1 MASPFK
7 IVTSVLKTIRLLN
20 TSVLIP
26 ILLLLL
32 VLLVIFIL
40 YRERMIRDREAQ
52 KTALQQLR
60 AANFQYQL
68 EIEQII
74 NYFATSMGGHT
85 QVETMLWDVCRNCI
99 ARLGFEDAV
108 IYLIDNETQML
119 HQKAACGPK
128 TTSFNSIVDPIEIP
142 IGKGIV
148 GSVAQSGL
156 AEIIPDTTLDNRY
169 IVDDAHRLS
178 ELAVPVISNRK
189 VIGVIDSEHTQK
201 NFYTAKHLQVLT
213 TIASMLAHRIEK
225 MHTETCMR
233 EREIELITL
242 HRDMA
247 TYQLTAL
254 RAQMNPHFIF
264 NALNSIQQF
273 ILQGNAD
280 EANRYLGR
288 FSKLQRDILHH
299 CDQHFISLEKEIEM
313 LQLYLQLEQL
323 RFQGHFEFEIAVDDE
338 IDPNEIFIPPMLLQP
353 FVENAIWHGLMPR
366 ENQRQVKVIFR
377 TEGYN
382 HLKCIV
388 EDNGIGRA
396 AAAGN
401 RKDSCHESKGLNLV
415 NERLRILQQQYQ
427 QPFEAEIKDRFHPD
441 GTAAGTTVTLLVYIG
456 G

>member
-1 MASPFK
+1 M
-7 IVTSVLKTIRLLN
+7 LLLVN
-20 TSVLIP
+20 ASVLI
-26 ILLLLL
+26 LAFTLLL
-32 VLLVIFIL
+32 VLLAVFIL
-40 YRERMIRDREAQ
+40 YRDKNIRDTEAQ

-74 NYFATSMGGHT
+74 NYFATSMSGQT
-85 QVETMLWDVCRNCI
+85 QLDAMLWDVCRNCI
-99 ARLGFEDAV
+99 ARLGFEDCV
-108 IYLIDNETQML
+108 IYLIDHQTQVL

-128 TTSFNSIVDPIEIP
+128 TTAFNVIVDPIEIP
-142 IGKGIV
+142 VGEGIV
-148 GSVAQSGL
+148 GSVALSGM
-156 AEIIPDTTLDNRY
+156 AEIIPDTSLDARY

-189 VIGVIDSEHTQK
+189 VIGVIDSEHSEK

-225 MHTETCMR
+225 MHAENMMR
-233 EREIELITL
+233 EREIELIQL
-242 HRDMA
+242 HADLA

-280 EANRYLGR
+280 EANRYLAC

-299 CDQHFISLEKEIEM
+299 CDQHLITLEKEIEM

-323 RFQGHFEFEIAVDDE
+323 RFQGDFDFSIEVNDD
-338 IDPNEIFIPPMLLQP
+338 IDANEIRIPPMLLQP
-353 FVENAIWHGLMPR
+353 FVENAIWHGLMPVK
-366 ENQRQVKVIFR
+366 EQRQVQISFR
-377 TEGYN
+377 SEGDDI
-382 HLKCIV
+382 LLCV
-388 EDNGIGRA
+388 VQDNGIGRA
-396 AAAGN
+396 AAAQN
-401 RKDSCHESKGLNLV
+401 RKESSHESKGLLLV

-427 QPFEAEIKDRFHPD
+427 QPFEAIITDRMHPN
-441 GTAAGTTVTLLVYIG
+441 GTAAGTTVTLRVFIG

>member
-1 MASPFK
+1 LIPLVNA
-7 IVTSVLKTIRLLN
+7 
-20 TSVLIP
+20 SVLILAF
-26 ILLLLL
+26 ILLL
-32 VLLVIFIL
+32 VLLAVFIL
-40 YRERMIRDREAQ
+40 YREKNIRDKEAQ

-74 NYFATSMGGHT
+74 NYFATSMSGQT
-85 QVETMLWDVCRNCI
+85 QVDAMLWDVCRNCI

-108 IYLIDNETQML
+108 IYLIDHQTQIL

-128 TTSFNSIVDPIEIP
+128 TTAFNVIVDPIEIP
-142 IGKGIV
+142 VGNGIV
-148 GSVAQSGL
+148 GSVALSGM
-156 AEIIPDTTLDNRY
+156 AEIIPDTSLDARY
-169 IVDDAHRLS
+169 IVDDAQRLS

-189 VIGVIDSEHTQK
+189 VIGVIDSEHSEK

-225 MHTETCMR
+225 MHAEDMMR
-233 EREIELITL
+233 EREIELIQL
-242 HRDMA
+242 HADLA

-280 EANRYLGR
+280 EANRYLAR

-299 CDQHFISLEKEIEM
+299 CDQHLITLEKEIEM

-323 RFQGHFEFEIAVDDE
+323 RFQGDFEFSIEVDDE
-338 IDPNEIFIPPMLLQP
+338 IDANEIRIPPMLLQP

-366 ENQRQVKVIFR
+366 KENRQVQISFQP
-377 TEGYN
+377 EGD
-382 HLKCIV
+382 HLLLCMV
-388 EDNGIGRA
+388 QDNGIGRVA
-396 AAAGN
+396 AAQN
-401 RKDSCHESKGLNLV
+401 RKECSHESKGLLLV

-427 QPFEAEIKDRFHPD
+427 QPFEASITDRLHPD
-441 GTAAGTTVTLLVYIG
+441 GTAAGTTVTLRVFIG